1 MTWLVW
7 RQHRQQALFALLGL
21 VALAAFLVPTGLRM
35 HDEFRDSGLADCL
48 PATARVEFVRANPGP
63 DQASDPVQACQDLAR
78 QFANRHGI
86 LGTIGVLLWFLP
98 LFAGLFWGAPLVARE
113 VEHGTHRL
121 VWTQGVSRLRWAVVK
136 FGLVGGGVVLVAAC
150 YTLLVT
156 WWRAPMDQTTGRT
169 SGRFAYGLFDLAGL
183 VPIGYALFAV
193 ALGVL
198 AGALTRGTQ
207 TAMTV
212 TLVGFLATR
221 LAVELLAR
229 AHYLAPERRTF
240 PVVGTVSPNQLTGDW
255 VVSAGIYSAQGI
267 RLSGGT
273 FGSFSNTVCPPPPSA
288 DACLAEF
295 AADAYNLELFHPA
308 DRFWLFQGIETA
320 LFVALAVLLLLA
332 AIRVIRRR
340 IS

>member
-198 AGALTRGTQ
+198 AGALTRRTQ

-229 AHYLAPERRTF
+229 AHYLARSAVPSRSSAPCRPTSSPATGWSAPGSTARRASGSQEGPSGASAT
-240 PVVGTVSPNQLTGDW
+240 PSAHRRRQRTRAWPSSPPTPTTWSCSIPRTD
-255 VVSAGIYSAQGI
+255 
-267 RLSGGT
+267 SGC
-273 FGSFSNTVCPPPPSA
+273 SRASRPPCSSLWPCCCCWPPSA
-288 DACLAEF
+288 
-295 AADAYNLELFHPA
+295 
-308 DRFWLFQGIETA
+308 
-320 LFVALAVLLLLA
+320 
-332 AIRVIRRR
+332 
-340 IS
+340 